1 MRRLHRPP
9 LLLLKPFRSQAGS
22 QSERGPAHTR
32 LVYKG
37 RALPPQR
44 APSYSLTNHLTI
56 RAHPPTPLLCRAH
69 THNTTR
75 HTSKCKPTQ
84 ADTCAKAF
92 PEGEISARRTRLCPA
107 TVGETQAS
115 LAKPG
120 PGSPLQHTRLAKVS
134 AGECAHSTTSSA
146 VSFYIGTTRSAGFRS
161 TFK

>member
-37 RALPPQR
+37 RVLPPQR

-56 RAHPPTPLLCRAH
+56 RAHPPTPLLCHAH
-69 THNTTR
+69 THTQHDTR
-75 HTSKCKPTQ
+75 ANASRYKQTLAQKRSRRRKKRTAYEALPCHGRRD
-84 ADTCAKAF
+84 A
-92 PEGEISARRTRLCPA
+92 GESWKTR
-107 TVGETQAS
+107 
-115 LAKPG
+115 
-120 PGSPLQHTRLAKVS
+120 PGSPLQHTRLAEVS